1 MNPLKH
7 IFHTENSE
15 VQWEMQTWLESQP
28 YRYLSLQ
35 TRQVTLSD
43 SFQPCK
49 MWLIFESLL

>member
-35 TRQVTLSD
+35 TSGQVTLSD
-43 SFQPCK
+43 SVSSRVKCG
-49 MWLIFESLL
+49 